1 MWAGGRWYG
10 LAPALWRVGGSA
22 GIVWTRRRIAKAGA
36 GRELHAMQFS
46 SGEQEEERVG
56 FVLILNF
63 EALPPVPP
71 GSMES
76 E

>member
-36 GRELHAMQFS
+36 GRELHARQFS
-46 SGEQEEERVG
+46 TEELEEERVG
-56 FVLILNF
+56 FVFILNF

>member
-1 MWAGGRWYG
+1 MG

-46 SGEQEEERVG
+46 TEEQKEERVA
-56 FVLILNF
+56 FVLISNF
-63 EALPPVPP
+63 EASPLSSWIN
-71 GSMES
+71 GE
-76 E
+76 

>member
-1 MWAGGRWYG
+1 MG

-36 GRELHAMQFS
+36 GRKLHAMQFS
-46 SGEQEEERVG
+46 SGEQKEEGVG

-71 GSMES
+71 GSMEN

>member
-1 MWAGGRWYG
+1 MG

-22 GIVWTRRRIAKAGA
+22 GIVWTRRRIATAGA

-46 SGEQEEERVG
+46 SGEQKEKGVG
-56 FVLILNF
+56 FDLILNF

-71 GSMES
+71 GSMVS

>member
-46 SGEQEEERVG
+46 SGEQKEE
-56 FVLILNF
+56 
-63 EALPPVPP
+63 
-71 GSMES
+71 
-76 E
+76 

>member
-1 MWAGGRWYG
+1 MG

-46 SGEQEEERVG
+46 SGEQKEEGIG

-63 EALPPVPP
+63 DAFPPGPP

>member
-46 SGEQEEERVG
+46 SGEQKEERVG

-63 EALPPVPP
+63 EALPPGPP

>member
-1 MWAGGRWYG
+1 MG

-46 SGEQEEERVG
+46 SGEQKEERVG
-56 FVLILNF
+56 FVLILKHCCECF
-63 EALPPVPP
+63 
-71 GSMES
+71 S
-76 E
+76 

>member
-1 MWAGGRWYG
+1 MG

>member
-1 MWAGGRWYG
+1 MG

-46 SGEQEEERVG
+46 SGEQKEEGVG

-63 EALPPVPP
+63 EAPPCPSWIN
-71 GSMES
+71 GE
-76 E
+76 

>member
-1 MWAGGRWYG
+1 MGWRSLVWAWRLRSGGG
-10 LAPALWRVGGSA
+10 GGSA

-36 GRELHAMQFS
+36 GRKLHAMQFS
-46 SGEQEEERVG
+46 TEEQKEEGVG

-63 EALPPVPP
+63 DALPPCPP
-71 GSMES
+71 GSMEN